1 MIRRAGWLWGLI
13 LAAGATAAFPAQGF
27 AQGSNRPERALPA
40 LKTDEIVWVTTSDGR
55 VVQGRFSA
63 WNYPVFEWNGPMG
76 LVRMPLEDIQRI
88 EARDPI
94 RDGILRG
101 ALIGGGVG
109 GAFGLLLAK
118 GLSCETHCGSG
129 YSRARDIIE
138 GTLAGA
144 LIGAGEGAAVGAI
157 LDAVIHRRR
166 LVYVKA
172 SPSPVAFTSVV
183 GPGRLGAAAIVRW

>member
-1 MIRRAGWLWGLI
+1 MIRAGWLWCLI
-13 LAAGATAAFPAQGF
+13 AAAGATAAFPAQGF
-27 AQGSNRPERALPA
+27 AQGSNRPEHALPA
-40 LKTDEIVWVTTSDGR
+40 LETDEVVWVTTSDGR

-63 WNYPVFEWNGPMG
+63 WHDPVFEWNGPMG
-76 LVRMPLEDIQRI
+76 LVRMPLEDIRRI

-109 GAFGLLLAK
+109 GAFGLLLGK
-118 GLSCETHCGSG
+118 GLSCKTNCGSD
-129 YSRARDIIE
+129 YSRTRDIIE
-138 GTLAGA
+138 AALAGA
-144 LIGAGEGAAVGAI
+144 LIGGGEGAGLGAI

-172 SPSPVAFTSVV
+172 SASPVAFTSVV
-183 GPGRLGAAAIVRW
+183 GPGRLGAAAVVRW